1 MNIIFM
7 IIAGYIGVGVVA
19 LVLLEAITHRITK
32 KLDTAAL
39 DTVDKLSASGNI
51 VTVKSA
57 NVLLLVAIF
66 AFWPAMI
73 YGALTKEKVK
83 STEVSPL
90 KQRINK
96 LLDFDLRKIIPS
108 KKGDDND
115 GKES

>member
-1 MNIIFM
+1 MNIVLTVIV
-7 IIAGYIGVGVVA
+7 GYIGLGVVS

-32 KLDTAAL
+32 KLDNAAL

-57 NVLLLVAIF
+57 KVLLLMAIF
-66 AFWPAMI
+66 AFWPATI
-73 YGALTKEKVK
+73 YGALTKEKVR

-96 LLDFDLRKIIPS
+96 LLDYDLRKIIPG